1 MILSIIMPCLNA
13 EKYLT
18 EAIENA
24 LSQSFQDFELIIID
38 NGSKDRSLELIKS
51 YIKDPRVKFLECKE
65 AGVSAARNT
74 GIAAAKGKY
83 LAFLDSDDVWYP
95 QKLEKEISF
104 LEKHPEY
111 IGSYSSVDYIDK
123 NGVLLDKSYGKS
135 IGYTGEIYM
144 NLLQGNLIQNPSPIL
159 KTEAVKELG
168 AFDTKLSYGEDW
180 DLFIRLAYKGPFYYH
195 PEALCAYRKHTE
207 QTTQTHD
214 VKSREEQAL
223 YLLEK
228 NFKNLSCYL
237 KKFSKLNLELPK
249 AAYKRVDTKAKAS
262 TKKSIT
268 RAFKYH
274 LSAVKEQDLSD
285 PESFKKKALSNLYL
299 RLAKDYKENSDR
311 ANSKRCIQEAIKLD
325 ARRLAEP
332 VSLKLLFS

>member
-1 MILSIIMPCLNA
+1 MLSIIMPCLNS
-13 EKYLT
+13 EDFVQ

-24 LSQSFQDFELIIID
+24 LGQSFKDFKLIIID
-38 NGSKDRSLELIKS
+38 NGSKDRSRELIKS

-65 AGVSAARNT
+65 SGVSAARNT

-83 LAFLDSDDVWYP
+83 LAFLDSDDIWYP
-95 QKLEKEISF
+95 QKLEKEINF
-104 LEKHPEY
+104 LESHPEY
-111 IGSYSSVDYIDK
+111 MGSYSSVDYIDK

-168 AFDTKLSYGEDW
+168 AFDEKLSYGEDW

-214 VKSREEQAL
+214 VRSREEQAL

-228 NFKNLSCYL
+228 NFKNLNCYI
-237 KKFSKLNLELPK
+237 KKFSKLDLELPK
-249 AAYKRVDTKAKAS
+249 ASYKRIDTRVQTN

-268 RAFKYH
+268 RAFKYY
-274 LSAVKEQDLSD
+274 LSGVKEKDLTN
-285 PESFKKKALSNLYL
+285 PENFKKKALSNLYF
-299 RLAKDYKENSDR
+299 RLAKDYKENFDKL
-311 ANSKRCIQEAIKLD
+311 NSKRCIKEALRLD
-325 ARRLAEP
+325 PRRFVEP
-332 VSLKLLFS
+332 VSLKLLIS